1 MLPDHS
7 VAPAIGAAASEAV
20 SPEVETLAA
29 EAMERR
35 NEELLVY
42 ERSTAGALS
51 PSSSLDVKTN
61 HERKRV
67 WARCYSSRDLC
78 F

>member
-42 ERSTAGALS
+42 ERSTAGSLS
-51 PSSSLDVKTN
+51 SSSSLDVKTN
-61 HERKRV
+61 HGGKGV
-67 WARCYSSRDLC
+67 GAGSNSSGYLDW
-78 F
+78 